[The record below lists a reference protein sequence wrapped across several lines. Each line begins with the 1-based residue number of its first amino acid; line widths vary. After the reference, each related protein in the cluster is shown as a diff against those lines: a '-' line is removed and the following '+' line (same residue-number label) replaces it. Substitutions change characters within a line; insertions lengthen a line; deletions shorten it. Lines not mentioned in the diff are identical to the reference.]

1 MINTKRLKLQLF
13 SGTDTETGQMIKNW
27 ISDPLVQKEYG
38 EPVYTTKEELRPLME
53 RYKKDPYRWA
63 VYEKESG
70 ECIGQIAFCRIWN
83 DVKTA
88 EIEYCIGTGYQGH
101 GYAGEALSAII
112 EYGLTQAGFAKLEAY
127 HRTEN
132 IRSGKVLLKSSMHT
146 TDTVERFRQEGTKPA
161 GEICYCITADEW
173 NPTEH
178 EPVLHSFQT
187 LPDDSAAPDNQ

>member
-1 MINTKRLKLQLF
+1 MMINTKRLKLQHF
-13 SGTDTETGQMIKNW
+13 SGTDAEAVQMIRNW

-38 EPVYTTKEELRPLME
+38 EPVYTTREEIGPLLKQYKE
-53 RYKKDPYRWA
+53 DPYRWA

-70 ECIGQIAFCRIWN
+70 ECIGQIAFCKIWD

-101 GYAGEALSAII
+101 SYAGEALSAII

-146 TDTVERFRQEGTKPA
+146 TDTIERFRQEGIRPTN
-161 GEICYCITADEW
+161 EICYCITADEW
-173 NPTEH
+173 NLTDH
-178 EPVLHSFQT
+178 EPVLQLST
-187 LPDDSAAPDNQ
+187 G